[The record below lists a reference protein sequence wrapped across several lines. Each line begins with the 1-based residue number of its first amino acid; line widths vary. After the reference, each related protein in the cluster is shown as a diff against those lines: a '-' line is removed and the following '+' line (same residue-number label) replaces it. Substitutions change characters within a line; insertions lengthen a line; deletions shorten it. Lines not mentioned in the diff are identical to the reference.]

1 MASLQARHRRGCPR
15 GLWTTA
21 KGAKTGCTC
30 GAKLT
35 YVARYWDGGK
45 NRQATLGRDLEEAKR
60 ELRDLEEKVDRKRRG
75 FSPSIDR
82 NITFAEWADQWLDGS
97 TIKENTRRSYKPTI
111 EIAKFVLGQR
121 LVRSLDVDDVL
132 AILEAT
138 KAPSESTKARHL
150 RVLSACLQAALES
163 GYADRNPARTL
174 PKSFRP
180 KRGKAK
186 ASYFTNDELT
196 ALWAKMPTELPAATY
211 TYLCKLALATGARQ
225 GELVALRWG
234 DVHQLD
240 REIIVARSHTA
251 GLGIDT
257 TKSDKVRTLDLTDDA
272 LKVLADW
279 TALTGAQEDGALVFP
294 HPEQDTLGRTR
305 AEKGSYLIPST
316 IVRVLRAGMDKAGV
330 PKIGE
335 RGVVRDFHSLRH
347 TFARIMLE
355 RGKSLQWVQRQLGH
369 SSIGLTA
376 DVYGHWARDSEKQ
389 QAKDVPLGAFPL

>member
-138 KAPSESTKARHL
+138 KAPSECPRRPDTFAFSRPACKRRSNQGTRIGTL
-150 RVLSACLQAALES
+150 R
-163 GYADRNPARTL
+163 GTL
-174 PKSFRP
+174 PQVIQ
-180 KRGKAK
+180 A
-186 ASYFTNDELT
+186 E
-196 ALWAKMPTELPAATY
+196 
-211 TYLCKLALATGARQ
+211 ARQ
-225 GELVALRWG
+225 GEGELL
-234 DVHQLD
+234 HQ
-240 REIIVARSHTA
+240 
-251 GLGIDT
+251 
-257 TKSDKVRTLDLTDDA
+257 
-272 LKVLADW
+272 
-279 TALTGAQEDGALVFP
+279 
-294 HPEQDTLGRTR
+294 
-305 AEKGSYLIPST
+305 
-316 IVRVLRAGMDKAGV
+316 
-330 PKIGE
+330 
-335 RGVVRDFHSLRH
+335 
-347 TFARIMLE
+347 
-355 RGKSLQWVQRQLGH
+355 
-369 SSIGLTA
+369 
-376 DVYGHWARDSEKQ
+376 
-389 QAKDVPLGAFPL
+389 